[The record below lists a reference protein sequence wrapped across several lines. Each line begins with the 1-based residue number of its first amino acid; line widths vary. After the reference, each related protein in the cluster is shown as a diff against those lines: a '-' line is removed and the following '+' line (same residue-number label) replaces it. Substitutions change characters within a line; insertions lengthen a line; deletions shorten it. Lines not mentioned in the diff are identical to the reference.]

1 MESRSRGNHSDKE
14 RGFHMPLATFYF
26 QLHQPFR
33 LHPDRD
39 KFLWDESNREIFLK
53 VAEKCYLPALHMFT
67 DLISH
72 YPAFKITLSMSGTFL
87 EQAEIYRPEV
97 IKVLQVMIESG
108 RKNQQI
114 EFLDETYYHSLTS
127 LFADPEKQEFRDQV
141 TLHRE
146 KMHEL
151 FGILPT
157 SFRNTELMYNNQIA
171 DIVADMG
178 YQTIL
183 CEKRDDMFMAR
194 NRPVSPNAVFRA
206 KGSNLIVIPRN
217 RELSDDIAF
226 RFPHDPVSPREYA
239 FHIAKIDGEAVL
251 LGYDFEHIGEHIWE
265 EKGIFNF
272 WNRLPEA
279 LAKYPNI
286 VVANPSEMAERF
298 HDADCPEVDIHDLST
313 SSWADKGRDTFGWL
327 GNATQ
332 YDLFKD
338 IESMETDVKRVGGE
352 LLTRWRHLTTS
363 DHVYFLHENIGEDH
377 AVHFYFNPYGG
388 SIARPA
394 QILTRKIDDLQL
406 LIKRFEI
413 LKHGGKTALLMITP
427 ETGRLPHD
435 MGALA
440 KYITGK
446 SGGQG
451 EVISALCEGL
461 TERGIDIHLVT
472 LNLKKRFQRESQ
484 MDERQW
490 REIRYKIDPEKIHLV
505 SSAIFADN
513 LSAYA
518 GDVLLTAAEF
528 QKLIVNNIIK
538 EVRAKHEGRM
548 IIHSHDWMAGGAI
561 TAYAKATGIPVLH
574 TVHNVFTEH
583 LPVHL
588 LRGINL
594 INIAEY
600 IFLSEYEGE
609 QAIDCQATAIK
620 NATVINFVGK
630 RFLEEIVD
638 DYFLDRPIV
647 PPSVR
652 QEVKAKYYQDSARA
666 IINAPSHMMYPE
678 NCEYLL
684 RKYGPDDPVI
694 EAKRENLVEFQK
706 RTGLRVDPDAILFF
720 WPSRLDPVQ
729 KGVELFEHIAH
740 HFVTINSDA
749 QIAIVADGVG
759 GDRTHADILGRIAV
773 ASHGKIT
780 YQPFNEGISLL
791 GYAAANDVFGAS
803 LYEPCGQID
812 QIGNIFGATATNRD
826 TGGYHDKI
834 RELYLKRDGSPQDV
848 GNGFLFR
855 DYDTGGLWF
864 ALNKSITFH
873 RRSPKVR
880 ERQIKRIM
888 REAREKYD
896 QRNMIAEYIRIYEKL
911 NGGKPLT

>member
-1 MESRSRGNHSDKE
+1 
-14 RGFHMPLATFYF
+14 MPLATFYF

-33 LHPDRD
+33 LHPDRNR
-39 KFLWDESNREIFLK
+39 FLWDESNSEIFFK
-53 VAEKCYLPALHMFT
+53 VAANCYLPALRMFA
-67 DLISH
+67 DLILH
-72 YPAFKITLSMSGTFL
+72 YPAFKIALSMSGTFM
-87 EQAEIYRPEV
+87 EQAELYQPEV
-97 IKVLQVMIESG
+97 IRVLHELVNAG
-108 RKNQQI
+108 KKNQQV

-127 LFADPEKQEFRDQV
+127 LFADPQKQEFRDQV
-141 TLHRE
+141 MLHRV

-151 FGILPT
+151 LGILPT
-157 SFRNTELMYNNQIA
+157 SFRNTELMYNNQVA
-171 DIVADMG
+171 EVVADMG
-178 YQTIL
+178 YQAIL
-183 CEKRDDMFMAR
+183 CEKRDDMFMMK
-194 NRPVSPNAVFRA
+194 NRPISPNAVFRA

-226 RFPHDPVSPREYA
+226 RFPHSSLSPDEYA
-239 FHIAKIDGEAVL
+239 SHIAKIDGEAVL

-265 EKGIFNF
+265 DKGIFEF
-272 WNRLPEA
+272 WKGLPEA

-286 VVANPSEMAERF
+286 VAANPSDIAERF
-298 HDADCPEVDIHDLST
+298 KDADCPVVDIHDLST
-313 SSWADKGRDTFGWL
+313 SSWADKGKDTFGWL
-327 GNATQ
+327 GNPTQ

-338 IESMETDVKRVGGE
+338 IESIEKDVRKAGGE
-352 LLTRWRHLTTS
+352 LFTRWRHLTTS
-363 DHVYFLHENIGEDH
+363 DHVYFLHEKIGEDH

-388 SIARPA
+388 STARAA

-406 LIKRFEI
+406 MIKRFDV
-413 LKHGGKTALLMITP
+413 LKHGGKTAVLMITP
-427 ETGRLPHD
+427 ETGRLPED
-435 MGALA
+435 MGGLS
-440 KYITGK
+440 KYISGK

-472 LNLKKRFQRESQ
+472 LNLKKRFQRELH
-484 MDERQW
+484 MDENQW
-490 REIRYKIDPEKIHLV
+490 REIRYKIDPDKIHLV
-505 SSAIFADN
+505 SSAIFAEN
-513 LSAYA
+513 LSAYT
-518 GDVLLTAAEF
+518 GDVLMTAAEF
-528 QKLIVNNIIK
+528 QKEIVNNIIK
-538 EVRAKHEGRM
+538 EVRAKHEGRV

-583 LPVHL
+583 LPVDL

-600 IFLSEYEGE
+600 IFLSEHEGRH
-609 QAIDCQATAIK
+609 AIDCQATAIK
-620 NATVINFVGK
+620 NATMINFVGK

-638 DYFLDRPIV
+638 DFFLDRLLV

-666 IINAPSHMMYPE
+666 IINAPSQLMYPE
-678 NCEYLL
+678 ICEHCF
-684 RKYGPDDPVI
+684 RKYGPDEPVL

-729 KGVELFEHIAH
+729 KGIELLEYIAQ
-740 HFVTINSDA
+740 HFVTIHKDA
-749 QIAIVADGVG
+749 QIAIIADGVG
-759 GDRTHADILGRIAV
+759 NDRTHVDILGRIAC
-773 ASHGKIT
+773 SSNGRIT
-780 YQPFNEGISLL
+780 YQPFSESLSML
-791 GYAAANDVFGAS
+791 GYAAAHDVFGAS

-812 QIGNIFGATATNRD
+812 QVGNLFGATATNRD

-855 DYDTGGLWF
+855 DYDTGGLWY

-888 REAREKYD
+888 KEAREKYD
-896 QRNMIAEYIRIYEKL
+896 QRNMIAEYMRIYEKL

>member
-1 MESRSRGNHSDKE
+1 
-14 RGFHMPLATFYF
+14 
-26 QLHQPFR
+26 
-33 LHPDRD
+33 
-39 KFLWDESNREIFLK
+39 
-53 VAEKCYLPALHMFT
+53 
-67 DLISH
+67 
-72 YPAFKITLSMSGTFL
+72 
-87 EQAEIYRPEV
+87 
-97 IKVLQVMIESG
+97 
-108 RKNQQI
+108 
-114 EFLDETYYHSLTS
+114 
-127 LFADPEKQEFRDQV
+127 
-141 TLHRE
+141 
-146 KMHEL
+146 
-151 FGILPT
+151 
-157 SFRNTELMYNNQIA
+157 
-171 DIVADMG
+171 
-178 YQTIL
+178 
-183 CEKRDDMFMAR
+183 
-194 NRPVSPNAVFRA
+194 
-206 KGSNLIVIPRN
+206 
-217 RELSDDIAF
+217 
-226 RFPHDPVSPREYA
+226 
-239 FHIAKIDGEAVL
+239 
-251 LGYDFEHIGEHIWE
+251 
-265 EKGIFNF
+265 
-272 WNRLPEA
+272 
-279 LAKYPNI
+279 
-286 VVANPSEMAERF
+286 MAERF

-740 HFVTINSDA
+740 PFVTINSDA